1 MPPSL
6 WYGAGTVKGAPRRLR
21 TIHRDKNFFDFHN
34 KTSLNIISA
43 MEIRAV
49 SYDYF
54 VEIKTFFFNNFCFGN
69 IGVVGIIGVVGM
81 VRRKVMSTA
90 FLYF

>member
-1 MPPSL
+1 
-6 WYGAGTVKGAPRRLR
+6 
-21 TIHRDKNFFDFHN
+21 
-34 KTSLNIISA
+34 